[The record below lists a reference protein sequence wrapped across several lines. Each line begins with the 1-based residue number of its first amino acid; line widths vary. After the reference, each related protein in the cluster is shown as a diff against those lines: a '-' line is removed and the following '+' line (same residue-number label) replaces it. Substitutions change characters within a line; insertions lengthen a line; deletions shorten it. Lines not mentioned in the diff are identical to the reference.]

1 MSLKKL
7 YKSWVV
13 GARGRQISE
22 LKYIQKAKEM
32 GRNIPPC
39 ALVIENSQ
47 RKTLEKAVL
56 FSYKKRHIVI
66 KDQLSR
72 KITTL

>member
-39 ALVIENSQ
+39 TLVIEKLKPTKEDFGKSC
-47 RKTLEKAVL
+47 V
-56 FSYKKRHIVI
+56 V
-66 KDQLSR
+66 
-72 KITTL
+72 